1 MRRMR
6 DRDWTV
12 LLAIAALACSVD
24 QRKLRLGTAAGTTG
38 VGASDSAGTHNG
50 TPSGGGGAAPAHGG
64 ASGAASDVNAAGE
77 TSTPSPLPPL
87 VDGCADLDTDGVA
100 DCSVTLVENA
110 AFASDVSGWS
120 PVGTSSLAWAAGNAL
135 ADTPSGCAL
144 LSAEGRSDIDGT
156 ALFRASQCVPV
167 PAGQLVIAY
176 ANARVEASA
185 AGGDTA
191 QAELQVSFFDREG
204 CVDKSSGYFTTPPST
219 AVGEWVTIQA
229 GGVSGSATKSA
240 LVELVGVKPYRAD
253 SLSACFDNVML
264 KAKAL

>member
-1 MRRMR
+1 MR
-6 DRDWTV
+6 DRAWTGV
-12 LLAIAALACSVD
+12 LVMVALACSVD
-24 QRKLRLGTAAGTTG
+24 NRSLRLGTSAGATG
-38 VGASDSAGTHNG
+38 VGASDAAGTHTG
-50 TPSGGGGAAPAHGG
+50 SPSGGDAAAPARGGAA
-64 ASGAASDVNAAGE
+64 GAASEVNAAGE
-77 TSTPSPLPPL
+77 SSTPPPLPPL
-87 VDGCADLDTDGVA
+87 VDGCADLDTDSVP

-110 AFASDVSGWS
+110 AFDRDVSGWS
-120 PVGTSSLAWAAGNAL
+120 AVGTSSLAWADRNAL

-156 ALFRASQCVPV
+156 ALFRASQCVRV

-185 AGGDTA
+185 AGGDAA

-204 CVDKSSGYFTTPPST
+204 CVDKSNGYFTTPPST